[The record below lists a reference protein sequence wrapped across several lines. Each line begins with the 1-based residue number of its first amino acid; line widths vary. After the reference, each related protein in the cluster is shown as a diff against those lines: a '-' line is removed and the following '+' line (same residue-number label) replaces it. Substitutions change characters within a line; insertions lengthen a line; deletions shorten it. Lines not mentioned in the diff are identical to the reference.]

1 MKNANK
7 KRIKKP
13 GKLMFV
19 LLSVLM
25 LGIGSA
31 FAQVSGDPPPPPP
44 DDPGTPIDGGLSIL
58 WLRVLPMGLK
68 NTVTAVNI
76 LVLPKNS

>member
-58 WLRVLPMGLK
+58 VAAGAAYGIKKYRDSRKHSGAAQK
-68 NTVTAVNI
+68 
-76 LVLPKNS
+76 